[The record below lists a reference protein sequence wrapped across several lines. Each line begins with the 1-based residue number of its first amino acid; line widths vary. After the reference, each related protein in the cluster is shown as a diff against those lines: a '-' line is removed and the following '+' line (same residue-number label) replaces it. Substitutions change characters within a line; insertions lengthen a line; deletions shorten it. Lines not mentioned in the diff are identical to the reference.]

1 LSGTRLSL
9 LPSRHLAAAILGAH
23 VAAAGCVRLALPG
36 WGGIALA
43 AVLLALGLA
52 VARSR
57 ALLGAP
63 ASPRVLVLGER
74 LTVELAN
81 GATLTGERR
90 PGGHVSRFLVTLPL
104 ANRTL
109 LITRDMLSAPQFR
122 HLRLW
127 ALWGRLPRH
136 SVAAEQPR
144 SAAASR

>member
-1 LSGTRLSL
+1 MSGTRLSL

-81 GATLTGERR
+81 GETLISERQ
-90 PGGHVSRFLVTLPL
+90 PGGHVSRFLVTLPV

-109 LITRDMLSAPQFR
+109 LITRDMLSAPEFR

-136 SVAAEQPR
+136 SVAAEQLR
-144 SAAASR
+144 SAAAPR